1 MNRAQ
6 AMETKEFS
14 QRMGDK
20 VREEDH
26 VKRILTDEQISIFL
40 YYTHNRDHKEP
51 DFQNRKEPDFEEGG
65 RFLHEC
71 LAPMADKIIDEIIE
85 KEEERIST
93 DRKFILNVMAFNK
106 LKGLIHDRN

>member
-6 AMETKEFS
+6 AMETKEFI

-26 VKRILTDEQISIFL
+26 EKRILTDEAISIFL
-40 YYTHNRDHKEP
+40 YYTHNRKEP
-51 DFQNRKEPDFEEGG
+51 DFANGG
-65 RFLHEC
+65 RHLHEC

-85 KEEERIST
+85 ANEIREKFPEWHAAVSETRKLLYRIEP
-93 DRKFILNVMAFNK
+93 
-106 LKGLIHDRN
+106 